1 MITSEAEYED
11 AVIEQKCLKHRYAS
25 LSNMDKRRPYI
36 GGELAKMIHKLG
48 SDIKT
53 WEYDRLKKSSKLVQ
67 D

>member
-1 MITSEAEYED
+1 MITSEAEYEQAILELKD
-11 AVIEQKCLKHRYAS
+11 LKHQYAG
-25 LSNMDKRRPYI
+25 LSGLDKRRPYI

-53 WEYDRLKKSSKLVQ
+53 WEYDRLERSSKLIQ